1 MVNIEVDTKEFE
13 SSVDKFVSA
22 LKSDAKDWL
31 KESADQIIKDAQ
43 TELYNR
49 FERHTGRAGESI
61 KVTETTDDSITVAI
75 DDNVA
80 PYAKYLSEGTEYI
93 DGYPFLD
100 VAAKSN
106 ESSIV
111 SNWEKLVEKAISE
124 LRAG

>member
-1 MVNIEVDTKEFE
+1 MINIEVDKKEYE
-13 SSVDKFVSA
+13 SSVDKFISS
-22 LKSDAKDWL
+22 LKSDTKDWL

-43 TELYNR
+43 KDLYNR

-61 KVTETTDDSITVAI
+61 KVTEKTDDSITIDV

-93 DGYPFLD
+93 DGYPFLE
-100 VAAKSN
+100 VASKSN

-111 SNWEKLVEKAISE
+111 SNCEKLVEKAISE
-124 LRAG
+124 SGF